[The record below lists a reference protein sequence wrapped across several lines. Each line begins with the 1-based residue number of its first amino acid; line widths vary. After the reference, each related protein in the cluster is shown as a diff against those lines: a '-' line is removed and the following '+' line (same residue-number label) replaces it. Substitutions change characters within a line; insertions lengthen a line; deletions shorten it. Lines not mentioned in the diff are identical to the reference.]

1 MAMKIAMIGQKGIPS
16 IYGGI
21 EKHVEQLS
29 VRLAEKGHFVY
40 VYTRPYYTPK
50 NKKKFAGVNLISLP
64 TLHTKHLDAIGHT
77 FIATINAIFKKVD
90 IIHFHGVGPS
100 LLIFIPRLLKPKIKV
115 IATFHCI
122 DRQHQKW
129 GMFAKL
135 MLWLGEKMMV
145 KFGHEVIVVSKTIQ
159 NYCYEA
165 YSYNANY
172 IPNGIDVVQ
181 NLKASIIEHKF
192 GLAGDDYILLVSRLI
207 PHKGVQYLISA
218 YQKIK
223 TDKKLVIVGDS
234 SFTDTYVAKLKFLA
248 DNNPNIIFTGWQSGE
263 TLAELFSNAYVYVQP
278 SESEGLPISV
288 LEAAVYGKCVL
299 ASDIPANLEIVGQC
313 GLSFANKDIKDL
325 KEKLE
330 ALLKN
335 PEMVA
340 KTGKYARKFVLEN
353 YNWHDIAEN
362 INSLYKNVLNKEAN
376 EPNKT
381 FCAVER

>member
-1 MAMKIAMIGQKGIPS
+1 
-16 IYGGI
+16 
-21 EKHVEQLS
+21 
-29 VRLAEKGHFVY
+29 
-40 VYTRPYYTPK
+40 
-50 NKKKFAGVNLISLP
+50 
-64 TLHTKHLDAIGHT
+64 
-77 FIATINAIFKKVD
+77 
-90 IIHFHGVGPS
+90 
-100 LLIFIPRLLKPKIKV
+100 
-115 IATFHCI
+115 
-122 DRQHQKW
+122 
-129 GMFAKL
+129 MFAKL

-223 TDKKLVIVGDS
+223 TDKKLVIVGDY